1 MRLLKS
7 FSVFF
12 TAAAVVLF
20 AVTLVLQAFVRDTE
34 GPTISMDSDVI
45 EISVSDSDAAILAGV
60 TATDKRDGDVTA
72 SLVVESLSN
81 IVDGSERIASIAAF
95 DSDNHVTKTTRTVRY
110 TDYIS
115 PHFTLTDPFTLP
127 VGSKSTVMTKNLT
140 ATDCIDGDITG
151 RISRANAEGSTFN
164 SSVPGYY
171 PVEFSVSNSAG
182 DVERFIAS
190 VEVYDSSTVD
200 LPAFALTDALIYL
213 PQGSSFE
220 PLDYLRALSVDSVSY
235 RMYRGVLV
243 RSTLVS
249 QLEREGGDPNTV
261 GSANLYDTSL
271 ITINNP
277 VDTSAPGWYEVSYTV
292 TSATGTERSAF
303 LLVRVEE

>member
-1 MRLLKS
+1 MRLLKL
-7 FSVFF
+7 FSVCF
-12 TAAAVVLF
+12 TAVAVALF
-20 AVTLVLQAFVRDTE
+20 ALTLVLRAFVRDTE
-34 GPTISMDSDVI
+34 GPTISMNSDVV
-45 EISVSDSDAAILAGV
+45 EISVGDADDSILAGV
-60 TATDKRDGDVTA
+60 TAMDARDGDVTA

-81 IVDGSERIASIAAF
+81 LVGDERIANIAAF
-95 DSDNHVTKTTRTVRY
+95 DSDNHVTKVTRTVRY
-110 TDYIS
+110 TDYTS
-115 PHFTLTDPFTLP
+115 PRFTLTDPFTLP
-127 VGSKSTVMTKNLT
+127 VGSKSTAMTKNLT
-140 ATDCIDGDITG
+140 AIDCIDGDITG

-182 DVERFIAS
+182 DVESFVAS

-235 RMYRGVLV
+235 RMYQGVLV

-249 QLEREGGDPNTV
+249 QLEREGGDPNNV

>member
-1 MRLLKS
+1 M
-7 FSVFF
+7 
-12 TAAAVVLF
+12 F
-20 AVTLVLQAFVRDTE
+20 ALTLVLRAFVRDTE
-34 GPTISMDSDVI
+34 GPTISMNSDVV
-45 EISVSDSDAAILAGV
+45 EISVGDADDSILAGV
-60 TATDKRDGDVTA
+60 TAMDARDGDVTA

-81 IVDGSERIASIAAF
+81 LVGDERIANIAAF

-127 VGSKSTVMTKNLT
+127 VGSKSTAMTKNLT

-182 DVERFIAS
+182 DVESFVAS

-235 RMYRGVLV
+235 RMYQGVLV